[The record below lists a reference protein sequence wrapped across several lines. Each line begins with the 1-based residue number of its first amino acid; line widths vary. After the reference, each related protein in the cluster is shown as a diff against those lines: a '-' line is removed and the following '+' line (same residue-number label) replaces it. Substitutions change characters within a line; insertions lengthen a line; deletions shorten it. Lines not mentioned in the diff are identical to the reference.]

1 MESGMALMGIIE
13 KLSREQSGYLHDF
26 FRNCPA
32 EVIQV
37 MQYVKVSRG
46 QTVLL
51 AGRSCEYVWIV
62 IKGEVSG
69 EDIQMTGN
77 VYSFFEQSGISIIG
91 DYELFA
97 GLSEIQKTVA
107 AGTDCEAFRIPSA
120 VYMKWMEEDK
130 NALFMRAQVLARTL
144 AKEISN
150 ERKYLLL
157 NARDRLVLYL
167 TNAYGKWGGN
177 GECIVK
183 KTQAQL
189 AQRIGM
195 NVRTVQRSILRLEQE
210 GFISYRSGVIHISW
224 QQYEMLREYRDA
236 KL

>member
-1 MESGMALMGIIE
+1 MKSGQAFREIIE
-13 KLSREQSGYLHDF
+13 KLGKEQSVYLSDF
-26 FRNCPA
+26 FRDCPG
-32 EVIQV
+32 EVVQA
-37 MQYVKVSRG
+37 MQYVKIPRG
-46 QTVLL
+46 QTILQ
-51 AGRSCEYVWIV
+51 AGRGCEYVWVV

-77 VYSFFEQSGISIIG
+77 VYSFFEQSGIGIIG

-97 GLSEIQKTVA
+97 GLPETQKTVGA
-107 AGTDCEAFRIPSA
+107 ATDCEALRIPSA
-120 VYMKWMEEDK
+120 VYMKWVKQDR
-130 NALFMRAQVLARTL
+130 NTLFMRAQVLARTL

-167 TNAYGKWGGN
+167 TGAYGKWGGD
-177 GECIVK
+177 GECVLK

-210 GFISYRSGVIHISW
+210 GFISYRSGRIHISR
-224 QQYEMLREYRDA
+224 QQYEMLLEYRDA